1 MLTRSFIEFCVL
13 GIDNFP
19 MTLLMYLE
27 NMSYS
32 FTNYFPTILCNSKLK
47 STVINHNL
55 QYVAFNMSFLKKK
68 LYV

>member
-1 MLTRSFIEFCVL
+1 
-13 GIDNFP
+13 
-19 MTLLMYLE
+19 MYLE

-32 FTNYFPTILCNSKLK
+32 FTNYFPTIHCNSKLK